1 MQILLYF
8 AIVLGGLVALILI
21 ISALM
26 PATYSISQDT
36 TIQASPKKV
45 QDHIADLNHYRDW
58 NPWQQMEPGSKQQI
72 EGTPHTI
79 GHSYSWEGKKIGAGQ
94 LTLQSITPG
103 NEVKFKLEF
112 FKPWKSVA
120 SDEWKFEGDEKS
132 CKVTWSNN
140 GPLAWP
146 MARLMGPMIVKQ
158 LNTQFAVG
166 LKNLKTLCEK

>member
-1 MQILLYF
+1 MQILMYF
-8 AIVLGGLVALILI
+8 AIVLGSLVALILI
-21 ISALM
+21 VSAFM
-26 PATYSISQDT
+26 PGTYAIKAET
-36 TIQASPKKV
+36 TIDAPKRKV

-72 EGTPHTI
+72 EGTPHVI
-79 GHSYSWEGKKIGAGQ
+79 GHSYAWEGKKIGAGK

-112 FKPWKSVA
+112 FKPWKSIA
-120 SDEWKFEGDEKS
+120 SDEWKFEGDDKN